1 MWEWEEYPGIVS
13 QSRGRRVLWS
23 QDYARTFQR
32 QEKKKFVFVGGGGQ
46 WLEVIQLVNYL
57 FIDISNNAFQSLSTS
72 V

>member
-1 MWEWEEYPGIVS
+1 MLAKVEDDVCCDRRTMLEHFK
-13 QSRGRRVLWS
+13 GRK
-23 QDYARTFQR
+23 
-32 QEKKKFVFVGGGGQ
+32 KKKFVFVGGGGQ